1 MPIVCFAIQAS
12 CEHPLPGHF
21 APFAAWWRGG
31 LPSLEGVSSVAP
43 LGLVIL
49 SNLGPT
55 ADAVGY
61 RLSVLRTC
69 GLAPEETHEEAW
81 SKAMPGSRFLEVE
94 KLDLDT
100 ESDTRSS

>member
-1 MPIVCFAIQAS
+1 M
-12 CEHPLPGHF
+12 
-21 APFAAWWRGG
+21 
-31 LPSLEGVSSVAP
+31 
-43 LGLVIL
+43 GLVIL

-81 SKAMPGSRFLEVE
+81 SKANPGSRFLAVE
-94 KLDLDT
+94 KLDLD
-100 ESDTRSS
+100 SDSVAQPM

>member
-1 MPIVCFAIQAS
+1 M
-12 CEHPLPGHF
+12 
-21 APFAAWWRGG
+21 
-31 LPSLEGVSSVAP
+31 
-43 LGLVIL
+43 IL

-81 SKAMPGSRFLEVE
+81 SKAMPGSQFLEVE

-100 ESDTRSS
+100 DSDARSS

>member
-1 MPIVCFAIQAS
+1 MAIVCFAIQAS

-21 APFAAWWRGG
+21 APFAAWWHGG
-31 LPSLEGVSSVAP
+31 LSSLERVSSVAP
-43 LGLVIL
+43 LGLVIF

-55 ADAVGY
+55 ADAAGY
-61 RLSVLRTC
+61 PLSVLRTC

-81 SKAMPGSRFLEVE
+81 SKANPGSRFLAVE

-100 ESDTRSS
+100 DSDARSS

>member
-1 MPIVCFAIQAS
+1 MPSVCFAIQAS
-12 CEHPLPGHF
+12 REHPLPGHF
-21 APFAAWWRGG
+21 VPFAAWWRGG

-69 GLAPEETHEEAW
+69 GLAAEETHEEA
-81 SKAMPGSRFLEVE
+81 MPGCRFLKVE

-100 ESDTRSS
+100 DSDARFS